1 MKDTVLLESSLE
13 EKAISGAGFDIEELV
28 SSATWKDLLLRLVET
43 NKLDPWD
50 IDIGKIA
57 VDYISTIAKMKLM
70 DLSVPANIL
79 FAASYLLK
87 LKSEYM
93 QIFPESGSEE
103 AETDEGQHQRV
114 LPDIPNLVVRSR
126 HLPYRKITL
135 QDLMDALD
143 DAIKIG
149 ERREVT
155 TKSIV
160 PSIEI
165 NINKDDIYQK
175 MDAAYRIFERGSDA
189 DGSILFSKVSRGMDT
204 ESMIFDLFV
213 PMLFLEQNGKVILFQ
228 DPFFSEIIIKLGKR
242 GG

>member
-1 MKDTVLLESSLE
+1 MKDTVILESSLE

-28 SSATWKDLLLRLVET
+28 SSATWKELLLRLVET

-57 VDYISTIAKMKLM
+57 VDYISTITKMKLM

-93 QIFPESGSEE
+93 QIFPENV
-103 AETDEGQHQRV
+103 ANETEVDGGYPRRV
-114 LPDIPNLVVRSR
+114 LPEIPNLVVRSR

-143 DAIKIG
+143 DAIKI
-149 ERREVT
+149 EEKREVAA
-155 TKSIV
+155 KSFA
-160 PSIEI
+160 PQLKI
-165 NINKDDIYQK
+165 NIDMEDIYNK
-175 MDAAYRIFERGSDA
+175 MDIAYKVFEKGA
-189 DGSILFSKVSRGMDT
+189 DSERSVLFSKISKGMDT
-204 ESMIFDLFV
+204 DSMIFDIFL
-213 PMLFLEQNGKVILFQ
+213 PMLFLEQNGKLSLFQ
-228 DPFFSEIIIKLGKR
+228 DPFFGEIIIRLEKAG
-242 GG
+242 